1 LFYGKIMKE
10 KTSIL
15 FMAACLGLPLLLQA
29 GPARAQENKEKAKK
43 HFKQGTVLYDEGN
56 FEAAL
61 VEFKASYDA
70 NPNWKMRYYVAVTLQ
85 ALHRF
90 VEAEE
95 ELKLYLEEGGDGVS
109 DKKKSEV
116 EDILASLSGVIGQL
130 MVITEPEGAALY
142 VGSDRLGETPLAEA
156 LRLDVGT
163 YGLTVKKEGY
173 EPQTVEVE
181 VPGGESVEVTVKLV
195 EQAPAADETKGD
207 DAAAE
212 TAAVKP
218 EKKVPAVAFYAV
230 AGLTGALLIGTAV
243 TGGMA
248 MKTFRDFE
256 DTPEE
261 DLDGRTDLRDK
272 GRKLNI
278 AADTL
283 LGLTAA
289 SAAALLVMGFF
300 TNFPKKEKPKA
311 ALVLSPGPGG
321 AGLTVTTTF

>member
-1 LFYGKIMKE
+1 MQRKTTTLF
-10 KTSIL
+10 L
-15 FMAACLGLPLLLQA
+15 AACLGLPLLLQA
-29 GPARAQENKEKAKK
+29 GPARAQEDKAKAKK
-43 HFKQGTVLYDEGN
+43 HFKQGTILYDEGN
-56 FEAAL
+56 YEAAL
-61 VEFKASYDA
+61 VEFRASYEA

-95 ELKLYLEEGGDGVS
+95 ELKLYLEEGGDDVS
-109 DKKKSEV
+109 EKKKSEV
-116 EDILASLSGVIGQL
+116 EDILASLSGVIGRL
-130 MVITEPEGAALY
+130 TVLTEPEGAALY
-142 VGSDRLGETPLAEA
+142 LGADGVGETPMAEP

-173 EPQTVEVE
+173 EPQTLEVE

-195 EQAPAADETKGD
+195 KKAPAADDTKGED
-207 DAAAE
+207 GAAAAE
-212 TAAVKP
+212 TAAGKP
-218 EKKVPAVAFYAV
+218 EKKVPAAAFYAV

-243 TGGMA
+243 TGGLA

-256 DTPEE
+256 DTPVE
-261 DLDGRTDLRDK
+261 DLDSRADLRDK

-300 TNFPKKEKPKA
+300 TDFPKKEERKS
-311 ALVLSPGPGG
+311 ALVLSPTLGG
-321 AGLTVTTTF
+321 AGLTFMTTF